1 MSTAPTQATHGPV
14 RRIGIM
20 TGGGDCPGLNAV
32 IRAVV
37 LKAHGLGWEVMGI
50 EDATEGLVHLDYRA
64 PRGNRLLEPADVDDI
79 LTRGG
84 TILGTSNRSDPFHY
98 VVDGEETDVSARVVD
113 NYHALGLDALISV
126 GGDGSMRIAQRLGA
140 LGLRIVGV
148 PKTIDQDLGATD
160 YTFGFNTAVQTATD
174 AIDRLR
180 DTAISHDR
188 VMVLELM
195 GRNAGWIALCSAL
208 AGGAH
213 VCIIPEIPYRID
225 PIVATIRRRRERGQ
239 PFSLVIIAE
248 GARPAEGQQSLAG
261 PRKAGAMP
269 QLFGAGYK
277 LGSELQPH
285 LQLELRVT
293 VLGHIQR
300 GGSPTQFDRILGTR
314 FGAAAVDAV
323 VAGKFGSMVAL
334 RTPDIVTVPIA
345 EACANERRVDPQG
358 QLVQAAR
365 DVGVC
370 FGDETP

>member
-1 MSTAPTQATHGPV
+1 MSDHSSAAGGEI

-50 EDATEGLVHLDYRA
+50 EDATEGLVDLAYKA
-64 PRGNRLLEPADVDDI
+64 PRGNRLLRPADVDDI

-98 VVDGEETDVSARVVD
+98 VIDGKEHDVSDRVVAH
-113 NYHALGLDALISV
+113 YHELGLDALVSV

-140 LGLRIVGV
+140 LGLRVVGV

-188 VMVLELM
+188 VMVLEVM
-195 GRNAGWIALCSAL
+195 GRNAGWIALCSAM

-213 VCIIPEIPYRID
+213 VCIIPEIPYHVA
-225 PIVATIRRRRERGQ
+225 PIVAAIQRRRESGQ
-239 PFSLVIIAE
+239 PFSLVVVAE
-248 GARPAEGQQSLAG
+248 GARAAEGEQSLAG

-285 LQLELRVT
+285 LQLDLRVT

-323 VAGKFGSMVAL
+323 AAGKFGSMVAL

-345 EACANERRVDPQG
+345 EACANERLVDPHG

-365 DVGVC
+365 DVGIC
-370 FGDETP
+370 FGEG